1 MHPTKLTLFSFFIL
15 LTSFVNG
22 QTTNEVD
29 SLANEFILTLKAKNV
44 DTVFVY
50 QSYCIGCIYNFKEED
65 KCDFKG
71 WLFLPTY
78 ILWLDNGKTFM
89 TKKDNC
95 FDYSIIEIPKGDFWE
110 FYFRNEDTIKK
121 EKIKEPQFKVIENG
135 KEKIYSSII
144 DHSRHQGVKVIISG
158 STIIDK
164 DLDEYYFEKE
174 VGIAKNKNIN
184 YDYNINSSL
193 NKLAELISLTIKEET
208 KKQKLVRTRR

>member
-1 MHPTKLTLFSFFIL
+1 MHPTKLLLFYSFIL
-15 LTSFVNG
+15 LTSFANG

-29 SLANEFILTLKAKNV
+29 SLVNKFVLTLKAKNI
-44 DTVFVY
+44 DTVCIY
-50 QSYCIGCIYNFKEED
+50 QSYCIGCIYNIKDED

-95 FDYSIIEIPKGDFWE
+95 FDYSTIEIQKDNFWK

-121 EKIKEPQFKVIENG
+121 EKIKEPQFKVIEKG

-144 DHSRHQGVKVIISG
+144 DHSRHQNIKIIIQQN
-158 STIIDK
+158 TKIDK
-164 DLDEYYFEKE
+164 DLDEYFFEKE
-174 VGIAKNKNIN
+174 IGINKDKNIN
-184 YDYNINSSL
+184 YEYNVNSAL
-193 NKLAELISLTIKEET
+193 NKLADLVNLTIKDEA
-208 KKQKLVRTRR
+208 KKQKLLKTRR